1 MIELLT
7 KYKSLIS
14 YAFFGVCTTVIN
26 LVAYYLCSHILSLT
40 TVVSTV
46 IAWIV
51 AAIFAYV
58 TNKLWVFECKSWEK
72 QVLIKEIPSFFACR
86 ILTGVLDIAI
96 MAIFVDV
103 LHFNDM
109 LMKIISNV
117 LVIILNYIASKFL
130 IFKRSN

>member
-96 MAIFVDV
+96 MAIVVDV

-117 LVIILNYIASKFL
+117 FVIILNYIASKFL

>member
-1 MIELLT
+1 MIELLI

-26 LVAYYLCSHILSLT
+26 LIAYYLCSHILNFT

-51 AAIFAYV
+51 AVIFAYI
-58 TNKLWVFECKSWEK
+58 TNKLWVFECKSLEK
-72 QVLIKEIPSFFACR
+72 NVLIKEISSFFACR
-86 ILTGVLDIAI
+86 VMTGILDIVI
-96 MAIFVDV
+96 MAIFVDM
-103 LHFNDM
+103 LLFNDM
-109 LMKIISNV
+109 IIKIVSNV
-117 LVIILNYIASKFL
+117 LVIILNYVASKFL